1 MSQRNI
7 TGLNGQTRKK
17 IMTIL
22 LLVVA
27 LAITPCL
34 AKKAEDEA
42 PESVRFW
49 VSPDGDVF
57 VEETRRVG
65 GFFAK
70 VKHESSGVLLR
81 LRWPATVIWRAL
93 PDEPVLDSPH
103 GAAHF
108 IGGERLFAVTSQLS
122 GDDDYRVLFWDGI
135 QGIWRLLAPMATLD
149 PVRGVFRTTLGSKR
163 WVSLAS
169 PDDGV
174 RVCGFV
180 LDDYL
185 SDVKRKL
192 CVDCPK
198 PRTPICVVQS
208 ADSKFIGIVMVPQK
222 PTVSQRSRMTTAEVQ
237 AQLGKVELA
246 MFDVSGT
253 EPTVKVNRIES
264 LKVGEDDPSS
274 IVAVGD
280 TFVCG
285 YFGKEDIQLL
295 GFRLSDGKLA
305 EVGPERKIGRLAPD
319 SMVDLSPSV
328 HRDGFILIDSDG
340 KKVVVRKFSPLLARV
355 GQWTLKVPKE
365 AEAPIRQLVFNEKM
379 AFLYLCDS
387 KGKIIIRT
395 AAGSTDTLWP
405 RAEKKGRMR

>member
-1 MSQRNI
+1 MRTQKTTI
-7 TGLNGQTRKK
+7 V
-17 IMTIL
+17 IL
-22 LLVVA
+22 LLVLM
-27 LAITPCL
+27 LAVMPCF
-34 AKKAEDEA
+34 AKEAKEEA
-42 PESVRFW
+42 PESVRLW

-81 LRWPATVIWRAL
+81 LRWPATVIWEGL

-103 GAAHF
+103 GSAHF
-108 IGGERLFAVTSQLS
+108 IGGERLFAVTSQLA
-122 GDDDYRVLFWDGI
+122 GEDDYRVLFWDGI
-135 QGIWRLLAPMATLD
+135 QGIWRLLAPLATLD
-149 PVRGVFRTTLGSKR
+149 PVRGVFRTTLGPKR

-192 CVDCPK
+192 CMDCPQ
-198 PRTPICVVQS
+198 PRTPKCVVQS
-208 ADSKFIGIVMVPQK
+208 PDGKFIGIVMVPQK
-222 PTVSQRSRMTTAEVQ
+222 PTVSQRSRMTEAQVRE
-237 AQLGKVELA
+237 QLGKVELA

-253 EPTVKVNRIES
+253 EPTVKVSRIES
-264 LKVGEDDPSS
+264 LKFGPDDPSS
-274 IVAVGD
+274 IVALGD

-285 YFGKEDIQLL
+285 HFREKQLRL
-295 GFRLSDGKLA
+295 RGLKLSDGKVSEA
-305 EVGPERKIGRLAPD
+305 ASECKIGRLAPD
-319 SMVDLSPSV
+319 SMVDLSPSI

-340 KKVVVRKFSPLLARV
+340 EKVVVRKFSPAMAQV
-355 GQWTLKVPKE
+355 GIWTLTVPKE

-379 AFLYLCDS
+379 AFLHLCDS
-387 KGKIIIRT
+387 KGKIIVRT
-395 AAGSTDTLWP
+395 AAGSTDVLWP
-405 RAEKKGRMR
+405 KKKGARH